1 MHWDSKHSKLPFVPE
16 DWSDTHAEHGGVTTQ
31 GVAVKGASKEKTLH
45 QLSKTQSGQQ
55 KLKELEQQKAA
66 AKFQ

>member
-1 MHWDSKHSKLPFVPE
+1 M
-16 DWSDTHAEHGGVTTQ
+16 TTQ
-31 GVAVKGASKEKTLH
+31 GVAVRGASKEKTLH

-55 KLKELEQQKAA
+55 KLKEIEQQKAA